1 MDDYRYSERSLVE
14 IIHLL
19 FKGVLLFPIF
29 LFAIY
34 IGASMMKHM
43 IFHGLP
49 LMNQPTEKQIEQI
62 KNRDQGVTPDGSI
75 ALPVPKEIEEG
86 YLESIPELITPEAPI
101 KKVEEPAP
109 QAPPQP
115 MRLSK
120 SPQSTASFET
130 VQHDYTGLARGDV
143 ENYVPNAKNHWN
155 RPETPGCPRGWVR
168 DGC

>member
-1 MDDYRYSERSLVE
+1 MEDYRYSERSLVE

-34 IGASMMKHM
+34 IGATMMKHM

-49 LMNQPTEKQIEQI
+49 LMNQPSEKQIEQI
-62 KNRDQGVTPDGSI
+62 KNRDQGVTPDSTL
-75 ALPVPKEIEEG
+75 ALPIPEQLEEG
-86 YLESIPELITPEAPI
+86 YLESVPELITPDA
-101 KKVEEPAP
+101 KKVEQPK
-109 QAPPQP
+109 PQP
-115 MRLSK
+115 MKVSK
-120 SPQSTASFET
+120 STEAQPRQEVFDT
-130 VQHDYTGLARGDV
+130 VVHDYTGLERGDA

-155 RPETPGCPRGWVR
+155 REPTPECPVGWVR